1 MWDKVVADLQHGCIL
16 VGIYQISPS
25 DPSAQPSPYDHAS
38 SKVKRKRPPSPA
50 KSQSDGL
57 ESKRARTQSTV
68 DYGTATRQMGMPYG
82 QAMTGRKREVDVYPD
97 VSEELV
103 RLVYPTT
110 PCSSSS
116 SSSSDKIQVDMLESQ
131 NPDTSKRGPGVPA
144 RRSPIWSSRER
155 LEVGLNEI
163 QNSGFLVN
171 STTKA
176 STVGPGSEGGAGL
189 NSGLG
194 LDMNVDSGPAIAMA
208 AATSSSAPSSGLESG
223 LGPGPGPQPGMTI
236 GTGLEFSLE
245 DYWPG
250 SSSRLE
256 AGTKKYRADRNRPS
270 TNSASKKEDE
280 HVGSP
285 SIRNFEVHTVANPD
299 SEPDPEF
306 TIRFRLRGCF
316 KGWAV
321 FGRRVTKPRPK
332 TGSQADMEARETG
345 ERRMVAVRF
354 NLFADTEAV
363 SRGLIKHPTT
373 FCSPSAVDQGD

>member
-1 MWDKVVADLQHGCIL
+1 MRPT
-16 VGIYQISPS
+16 SPS
-25 DPSAQPSPYDHAS
+25 
-38 SKVKRKRPPSPA
+38 
-50 KSQSDGL
+50 KSQSSGL

-68 DYGTATRQMGMPYG
+68 DHGTAIRHMRTPYG
-82 QAMTGRKREVDVYPD
+82 QASTGRKREVDIYPD
-97 VSEELV
+97 VPEELV
-103 RLVYPTT
+103 KLVYPTT
-110 PCSSSS
+110 SSSS
-116 SSSSDKIQVDMLESQ
+116 SPISSSDKIQVDTLEPGNS
-131 NPDTSKRGPGVPA
+131 NARRRGPEASA
-144 RRSPIWSSRER
+144 RRPPIWSSRER
-155 LEVGLNEI
+155 LEAGLNEI
-163 QNSGFLVN
+163 QNSGILVN

-176 STVGPGSEGGAGL
+176 STVGPGSQGGANL
-189 NSGLG
+189 ISGLG
-194 LDMNVDSGPAIAMA
+194 PGVNVDSGSAAAMA
-208 AATSSSAPSSGLESG
+208 AATSSSAPTSERESGLE
-223 LGPGPGPQPGMTI
+223 PGSVAVPGISM

-250 SSSRLE
+250 SSSRFE
-256 AGTKKYRADRNRPS
+256 AGTKKYRADRDRPS

-280 HVGSP
+280 HVDSP
-285 SIRNFEVHTVANPD
+285 SIRNFEVHTAANPD

-306 TIRFRLRGCF
+306 TIRFRLKGCF